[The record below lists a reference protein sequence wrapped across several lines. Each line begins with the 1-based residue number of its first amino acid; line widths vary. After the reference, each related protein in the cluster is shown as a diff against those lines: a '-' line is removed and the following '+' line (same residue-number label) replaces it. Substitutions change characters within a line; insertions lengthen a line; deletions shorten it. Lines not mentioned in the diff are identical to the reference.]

1 MKCYQ
6 CETKESLPELT
17 AFCSIE
23 CKEEYNKINPQK
35 KILNS
40 NDKPKRTIAEVQARL
55 LEMALE
61 KRKQPY
67 QTTSD
72 IVKQAQDIFNY

>member
-6 CETKESLPELT
+6 CKTKESLEEFVC
-17 AFCSIE
+17 FCSLE
-23 CKEEYNKINPQK
+23 CKDKYNQENPQK

-72 IVKQAQDIFNY
+72 IVKQA